1 MFKNAAKLAAKV
13 GTTNCLQLEVG
24 PRDECQCPPNWIRPL
39 SIVPGAVARDP
50 RVQAHVSY
58 DEAVIYVRGVNA
70 QIANHRSCWY
80 KPFLACFVIG
90 AAVFGGMMGAFHE
103 EPRIRCKGR
112 VCERGEDPLVA
123 GCCMF
128 WCCGQEMKAD
138 KVRGRRLRGGSRG
151 GGGSKGG
158 KKKNNVE
165 SSRGHKLKTRPY
177 DRWDV
182 WANETYFDD
191 TERCTPY
198 EHDYTVEKKGKLDE
212 KRDAAWAC
220 DTCPAFFLGTG
231 MKCRTMV
238 EGKAR
243 RHETAWPLFLLI
255 PFLLPLVLYFTVACT
270 TLTCQAQLLYK
281 RAFEEWR
288 ARGVITHVEF
298 QRGGKHSPHYLRL
311 WFPPGQA
318 VPTANPVQLGP
329 GWSAHQNIGMPG
341 QGAVETIHN
350 WREKHSLDELMR
362 KVEQNGY
369 SAISVGKFHQAVL
382 KKFPYQLTADHCKPV
397 QGYTNTFYIWSGG
410 GSGMVAPATDTGI
423 GFTAY
428 CAKENMK
435 VSADASTPHTDPYKV
450 QLAADLIM
458 ARRAKDKNA
467 AERVIDALGGGEH
480 GILQAFMVLDKD
492 TNGYVPA
499 AELRRVIPTNV
510 PVAEVNAMLREADLE
525 DDGRLN
531 YEEFIRFV
539 DPKGESWSRTMSV
552 IKAIG
557 KQAKATPEAEP
568 IMATVVTG
576 TVVEAEPAREPPPLH
591 DIVDALK
598 QNLGLDGNFQEVVN
612 AGCLQ
617 LGVPPTGSLHEK
629 GIACWRAMEG

>member
-13 GTTNCLQLEVG
+13 GVPNCLQLEVG

-58 DEAVIYVRGVNA
+58 DEAVSYVCGVNA
-70 QIANHRSCWY
+70 RIANYRSCWY

-138 KVRGRRLRGGSRG
+138 KVRRRRLRGRSRG

-198 EHDYTVEKKGKLDE
+198 ETDYTVEKKGKLDE

-220 DTCPAFFLGTG
+220 DTCPAFLLGTG

-288 ARGVITHVEF
+288 ARGVVICVEIKIKF
-298 QRGGKHSPHYLRL
+298 Q
-311 WFPPGQA
+311 
-318 VPTANPVQLGP
+318 V
-329 GWSAHQNIGMPG
+329 
-341 QGAVETIHN
+341 
-350 WREKHSLDELMR
+350 
-362 KVEQNGY
+362 
-369 SAISVGKFHQAVL
+369 
-382 KKFPYQLTADHCKPV
+382 
-397 QGYTNTFYIWSGG
+397 
-410 GSGMVAPATDTGI
+410 
-423 GFTAY
+423 
-428 CAKENMK
+428 
-435 VSADASTPHTDPYKV
+435 
-450 QLAADLIM
+450 DL
-458 ARRAKDKNA
+458 
-467 AERVIDALGGGEH
+467 
-480 GILQAFMVLDKD
+480 
-492 TNGYVPA
+492 
-499 AELRRVIPTNV
+499 
-510 PVAEVNAMLREADLE
+510 
-525 DDGRLN
+525 
-531 YEEFIRFV
+531 
-539 DPKGESWSRTMSV
+539 
-552 IKAIG
+552 
-557 KQAKATPEAEP
+557 
-568 IMATVVTG
+568 
-576 TVVEAEPAREPPPLH
+576 
-591 DIVDALK
+591 
-598 QNLGLDGNFQEVVN
+598 
-612 AGCLQ
+612 
-617 LGVPPTGSLHEK
+617 
-629 GIACWRAMEG
+629 

>member
-24 PRDECQCPPNWIRPL
+24 PRDECLCPPNWIRPL

-58 DEAVIYVRGVNA
+58 DEAVTYVQGVNA
-70 QIANHRSCWY
+70 RIANHRSCWY

-220 DTCPAFFLGTG
+220 DTCPAFLLGTG

-281 RAFEEWR
+281 KAFEEWR

-318 VPTANPVQLGP
+318 VQTVQQTANPEFEHWFPEHCRP
-329 GWSAHQNIGMPG
+329 GWSAHQNIDMCE
-341 QGAVETIHN
+341 QGDVIHN

-369 SAISVGKFHQAVL
+369 SAVCVGNFEPAFL
-382 KKFPYQLTADHCKPV
+382 KKFPYQLTAGHCKPSS
-397 QGYTNTFYIWSGG
+397 GYTNTLYIWSGG
-410 GSGMVAPATDTGI
+410 GSGKA
-423 GFTAY
+423 
-428 CAKENMK
+428 
-435 VSADASTPHTDPYKV
+435 
-450 QLAADLIM
+450 
-458 ARRAKDKNA
+458 
-467 AERVIDALGGGEH
+467 
-480 GILQAFMVLDKD
+480 
-492 TNGYVPA
+492 VPA
-499 AELRRVIPTNV
+499 V
-510 PVAEVNAMLREADLE
+510 
-525 DDGRLN
+525 
-531 YEEFIRFV
+531 EE
-539 DPKGESWSRTMSV
+539 
-552 IKAIG
+552 
-557 KQAKATPEAEP
+557 
-568 IMATVVTG
+568 TG
-576 TVVEAEPAREPPPLH
+576 TVVEAGGAPPPLH

-598 QNLGLDGNFQEVVN
+598 RNLGLDGTWPEVVD
-612 AGCLQ
+612 AACLQ
-617 LGVPPTGSLHEK
+617 LGVAPTGSLQEK
-629 GIACWRAMEG
+629 GDACWRAMEG

>member
-1 MFKNAAKLAAKV
+1 MAKV
-13 GTTNCLQLEVG
+13 GVRNCLKLEVG

-58 DEAVIYVRGVNA
+58 EEAVIYVRGVNA
-70 QIANHRSCWY
+70 RIANHRSCWY

-112 VCERGEDPLVA
+112 VCERGEDPLVD

-138 KVRGRRLRGGSRG
+138 KVRRRLRGRSRG

-198 EHDYTVEKKGKLDE
+198 ESDYTVEKKGKLDE

-255 PFLLPLVLYFTVACT
+255 PFLLPLVL
-270 TLTCQAQLLYK
+270 QAEGEASQI
-281 RAFEEWR
+281 A
-288 ARGVITHVEF
+288 
-298 QRGGKHSPHYLRL
+298 
-311 WFPPGQA
+311 
-318 VPTANPVQLGP
+318 
-329 GWSAHQNIGMPG
+329 SA
-341 QGAVETIHN
+341 
-350 WREKHSLDELMR
+350 
-362 KVEQNGY
+362 
-369 SAISVGKFHQAVL
+369 
-382 KKFPYQLTADHCKPV
+382 
-397 QGYTNTFYIWSGG
+397 
-410 GSGMVAPATDTGI
+410 
-423 GFTAY
+423 
-428 CAKENMK
+428 
-435 VSADASTPHTDPYKV
+435 
-450 QLAADLIM
+450 
-458 ARRAKDKNA
+458 
-467 AERVIDALGGGEH
+467 
-480 GILQAFMVLDKD
+480 LQ
-492 TNGYVPA
+492 
-499 AELRRVIPTNV
+499 
-510 PVAEVNAMLREADLE
+510 
-525 DDGRLN
+525 
-531 YEEFIRFV
+531 
-539 DPKGESWSRTMSV
+539 
-552 IKAIG
+552 
-557 KQAKATPEAEP
+557 
-568 IMATVVTG
+568 
-576 TVVEAEPAREPPPLH
+576 PL
-591 DIVDALK
+591 
-598 QNLGLDGNFQEVVN
+598 
-612 AGCLQ
+612 
-617 LGVPPTGSLHEK
+617 
-629 GIACWRAMEG
+629 

>member
-1 MFKNAAKLAAKV
+1 MFKNAAKIAAKV
-13 GTTNCLQLEVG
+13 GVQNCLQLEVG
-24 PRDECQCPPNWIRPL
+24 PRDECLCPPNWIRPL

-70 QIANHRSCWY
+70 RIANHRSCWY

-138 KVRGRRLRGGSRG
+138 KVRGRRLRGGRRG

-220 DTCPAFFLGTG
+220 DTCPAFLLGTG

-281 RAFEEWR
+281 KAFEEWR

-329 GWSAHQNIGMPG
+329 GWSAHQNIDMCG
-341 QGAVETIHN
+341 QGDVEVIHN
-350 WREKHSLDELMR
+350 WRGKHVIEELMR

-369 SAISVGKFHQAVL
+369 SAVCVGSFGHAAL
-382 KKFPYQLTADHCKPV
+382 KKFPYQLTAGHCKPSS
-397 QGYTNTFYIWSGG
+397 GYTNTLYIWSGG
-410 GSGMVAPATDTGI
+410 GSGLTEDLEARSRGIRDGDTILLQCQSSGWSRSANNWLGFDGSNFMRCGSGATQKAVPLTLHAVSGQPHTYTIEHKGGWLGRDGFDMKANQPREHAARVRFDLERFEQTGRVILLCVDNNMIISHRDKGGWMVARYPVGTQGVDYHLVVTLSGKA
-423 GFTAY
+423 
-428 CAKENMK
+428 
-435 VSADASTPHTDPYKV
+435 
-450 QLAADLIM
+450 
-458 ARRAKDKNA
+458 
-467 AERVIDALGGGEH
+467 
-480 GILQAFMVLDKD
+480 
-492 TNGYVPA
+492 VPA
-499 AELRRVIPTNV
+499 V
-510 PVAEVNAMLREADLE
+510 
-525 DDGRLN
+525 
-531 YEEFIRFV
+531 EETV
-539 DPKGESWSRTMSV
+539 GES
-552 IKAIG
+552 
-557 KQAKATPEAEP
+557 
-568 IMATVVTG
+568 
-576 TVVEAEPAREPPPLH
+576 EPAPPPLH

-598 QNLGLDGNFQEVVN
+598 KNLGLDGTWPEVVD
-612 AGCLQ
+612 AACLQ
-617 LGVPPTGSLHEK
+617 LGVAPTGSLQEK
-629 GIACWRAMEG
+629 ADECWRAMEG